1 MKIVIADDEAPARS
15 RLVDLVE
22 RLGDPFEVVAEAKNG
37 REVVAYC
44 ESLKPDIVLLDI
56 RMPTMDGIEAA
67 RELAKLAHPPA
78 IIFTT
83 AYEVHALEAFEVS
96 AIDYLLKPIRLKRL
110 ETSLNKAVVFSQ
122 SRWEKLQEALPIEQ
136 VTRSRI
142 CVKTGNNLQ
151 LIPLSEVEFFRA
163 GEKYVTIFSGG
174 KEYLIEESLK
184 SLEREFSDHFIR
196 VHRNALVACSQ
207 IKGLNKNGDGHSFL
221 QLEGVSGE
229 VEVSRR
235 HLPAVRAFI
244 ATNMA

>member
-15 RLVDLVE
+15 RLADLVD

-37 REVVAYC
+37 REVVVYC
-44 ESLKPDIVLLDI
+44 ESLKPDVVLLDI

-83 AYEVHALEAFEVS
+83 AYEAHALEAFEVS
-96 AIDYLLKPIRLKRL
+96 AVDYLLKPIRLKRL
-110 ETSLNKAVVFSQ
+110 ETSLNKAASFSQ
-122 SRWEKLQEALPIEQ
+122 SRWEKLQEALPVEQ
-136 VTRSRI
+136 VIRSRI

-151 LIPLSEVEFFRA
+151 LIPLNEIGFFRA

-184 SLEREFSDHFIR
+184 SLEREFSDCFIR
-196 VHRNALVACSQ
+196 VHRNALVACSR
-207 IKGLNKNGDGHSFL
+207 IKGLNKSGDGQAFI
-221 QLEGVSGE
+221 QLEGISDE